1 MAGRRPVLTL
11 LLLLAI
17 CLSGGSVF
25 SFYGLLY
32 EQNKKL
38 EPTVILVEKGV
49 SMGEIA
55 GQLKK
60 DELIKSVSVFK
71 VAARLSGKSTRL
83 RAGEYRIPPRAS
95 TKMILDIL
103 VNGQNV
109 VRRITVPEGKTSA
122 QIFDLLL
129 QTAGL
134 TGDLPPVPPNGTLL
148 PETYTFSYGVPRT
161 VILQRMRESMTKT
174 VDDLWPYRDP
184 DLPYTTKNEALT
196 LASIVEKETSVP
208 EERPRIAGVFINRLK
223 QGMRLQT
230 DPTVIYAIT
239 DGTMDLSRRLTHADL
254 RVDHPFNTYTRKGL
268 PPAPI
273 CNPGRDSI
281 LAVLKPAKTDEIYF
295 VADGTGGH
303 TFSKT
308 FAQHKRNIA
317 AWKRARRKKRLAF
330 KQQANKK
337 NISKPSLKK
346 ASAAASHP
354 APAKGQTSPQND
366 TVAINSIDEATAIAL
381 DPSEVSANLME
392 DLIKDDPAEKAVPEK
407 AEKERNAKPEKATAK
422 SKQETKRKNAVSKPD
437 GTASKP
443 KSKTEAAVKS
453 KSAAKTAKPAAK
465 AKAVPAEKKAQSP
478 AAVPQTPEN
487 TAKNKPAAA
496 KKPASAPTKAPQ
508 KEKPN

>member
-1 MAGRRPVLTL
+1 MAGRRSLIAL

-32 EQNKKL
+32 EQNKKT
-38 EPTVILVEKGV
+38 EPTILLVEKGV

-55 GQLKK
+55 AQLKK

-83 RAGEYRIPPRAS
+83 KAGEYRIPPHAS

-109 VRRITVPEGKTSA
+109 VRRVTVPEGKTSA
-122 QIFDLLL
+122 QIFELLME
-129 QTAGL
+129 TPGL
-134 TGDLPPVPPNGTLL
+134 SGDLPAPPPNGTLL
-148 PETYTFSYGVPRT
+148 PETYTFGYGVPRT
-161 VILQRMRESMTKT
+161 VILQRMREGMQKT
-174 VDDLWPYRDP
+174 IDELWPYRDP

-208 EERPRIAGVFINRLK
+208 EERARIAGVFINRLK
-223 QGMRLQT
+223 KGMRLQT

-239 DGTMDLSRRLTHADL
+239 DGSMNLKRRLTHADL
-254 RVDHPFNTYTRKGL
+254 RADHPFNTYTRKGL

-281 LAVLKPAKTDEIYF
+281 LAVLKPMKTDEIYF

-308 FAQHKRNIA
+308 FRQHKRNIA
-317 AWKRARRKKRLAF
+317 AWKRARRQKRLALRRRT
-330 KQQANKK
+330 A
-337 NISKPSLKK
+337 KK
-346 ASAAASHP
+346 AAVRKNTVKTPTVSARAVRGPVASD
-354 APAKGQTSPQND
+354 G
-366 TVAINSIDEATAIAL
+366 TVTIDAVDEETAIAI

-392 DLIKDDPAEKAVPEK
+392 DLIKDDPAEKPVDPEK
-407 AEKERNAKPEKATAK
+407 AAKLK
-422 SKQETKRKNAVSKPD
+422 KR
-437 GTASKP
+437 
-443 KSKTEAAVKS
+443 
-453 KSAAKTAKPAAK
+453 AKPAAK
-465 AKAVPAEKKAQSP
+465 AKSASKTKAK
-478 AAVPQTPEN
+478 AAPK
-487 TAKNKPAAA
+487 TAK
-496 KKPASAPTKAPQ
+496 KKKTAPQ
-508 KEKPN
+508 KSK

>member
-1 MAGRRPVLTL
+1 MAGRRSLIAL

-32 EQNKKL
+32 EQNKKT
-38 EPTVILVEKGV
+38 EPTILLVEKGV

-55 GQLKK
+55 AQLKK

-83 RAGEYRIPPRAS
+83 KAGEYRIPPHAS

-109 VRRITVPEGKTSA
+109 VRRVTVPEGKTSA
-122 QIFDLLL
+122 QIFELLME
-129 QTAGL
+129 TPGL
-134 TGDLPPVPPNGTLL
+134 SGDLPAPPPNGTLL
-148 PETYTFSYGVPRT
+148 PETYTFGYGVPRT
-161 VILQRMRESMTKT
+161 VILQRMREGMQKT
-174 VDDLWPYRDP
+174 IDELWPYRDP

-208 EERPRIAGVFINRLK
+208 EERARIAGVFINRLK
-223 QGMRLQT
+223 KGMRLQT

-239 DGTMDLSRRLTHADL
+239 DGSMNLKRRLTHADL
-254 RVDHPFNTYTRKGL
+254 RADHPFNTYTRKGL

-281 LAVLKPAKTDEIYF
+281 LAVLKPMKTDEIYF

-308 FAQHKRNIA
+308 FRQHKRNIA
-317 AWKRARRKKRLAF
+317 AWKRARRQKRLALRRRT
-330 KQQANKK
+330 A
-337 NISKPSLKK
+337 KK
-346 ASAAASHP
+346 AAARKNTVKTPTISARAVRGPVASD
-354 APAKGQTSPQND
+354 G
-366 TVAINSIDEATAIAL
+366 TVTIDAVDEETAIAI

-392 DLIKDDPAEKAVPEK
+392 DLIKDDPAEKPVDPEK
-407 AEKERNAKPEKATAK
+407 AAKLK
-422 SKQETKRKNAVSKPD
+422 KR
-437 GTASKP
+437 
-443 KSKTEAAVKS
+443 
-453 KSAAKTAKPAAK
+453 AKPAAK
-465 AKAVPAEKKAQSP
+465 AKSASKTKAK
-478 AAVPQTPEN
+478 AAPK
-487 TAKNKPAAA
+487 TAK
-496 KKPASAPTKAPQ
+496 KKKTAPQ
-508 KEKPN
+508 KSK